1 MNRDQDRDQRDRDL
15 TETDV
20 AARDLALWLEDDQRR
35 EKTGDGPG
43 HEEVARSLMSFEE
56 SLALFGESARLWAAE
71 REAAHPPVLTAV
83 FSQSRSRH
91 AGRHLWIWSA
101 AVAMLLLM
109 LGVPVWRHQ
118 EQAARQRELAS
129 DSVLLQQVDEDVSQ
143 VVPDALAPL
152 GQSET
157 ASEFDSSVP
166 AK

>member
-1 MNRDQDRDQRDRDL
+1 MSRYQPDREL
-15 TETDV
+15 PG
-20 AARDLALWLEDDQRR
+20 RDLALWLGEDRGEMGR
-35 EKTGDGPG
+35 TLTP
-43 HEEVARSLMSFEE
+43 FEE

-71 REAAHPPVLTAV
+71 REAARP
-83 FSQSRSRH
+83 
-91 AGRHLWIWSA
+91 AGLVRLSTESSTRRKGSGYAGAHLWLWSA
-101 AVAMLLLM
+101 ALAMLLLM
-109 LGVPVWRHQ
+109 LGLPMWRHQ

-157 ASEFDSSVP
+157 SSELDSTVQ

>member
-1 MNRDQDRDQRDRDL
+1 
-15 TETDV
+15 
-20 AARDLALWLEDDQRR
+20 
-35 EKTGDGPG
+35 
-43 HEEVARSLMSFEE
+43 
-56 SLALFGESARLWAAE
+56 
-71 REAAHPPVLTAV
+71 
-83 FSQSRSRH
+83 
-91 AGRHLWIWSA
+91 
-101 AVAMLLLM
+101 MLLLM